1 MVTHSGCPCQLC
13 LRALVRTLGRA
24 RDGFMTQTTRPPA
37 APPSPPDG
45 GGRSLP
51 IATIVLGLVAVAL
64 AIALIVATDD
74 DDTEVSSVEAT
85 TTVTEPTTEAT
96 ATTSTAE
103 PPTTAAPSTTAGGA
117 VSDEEAATIAWP
129 APDGDAA
136 YDDPV
141 VLTTDFAEQILG
153 FEDPVV
159 GPYQEGDSRSGEV
172 EVRPLD
178 DGPVTTVGVRRMS
191 DDQLYVLFAATSE
204 VELLLP
210 TPGSA
215 VDHPLQVEGW
225 GRAFEGQVR
234 VAVFDRSTG
243 DELGHAFFTA
253 GGEGELAPFDGDLE
267 WDNPG
272 GGWGLVV
279 AAVSGGDATTT
290 WAASAL
296 PVGFIGGD

>member
-1 MVTHSGCPCQLC
+1 
-13 LRALVRTLGRA
+13 
-24 RDGFMTQTTRPPA
+24 MTQTAHPPA
-37 APPSPPDG
+37 APPSLPDG

-51 IATIVLGLVAVAL
+51 IATVLGLVAVAL
-64 AIALIVATDD
+64 AIALIVAAND
-74 DDTEVSSVEAT
+74 DDTEVSSVETT
-85 TTVTEPTTEAT
+85 TTVTEPTTEGT
-96 ATTSTAE
+96 ATTSAAE
-103 PPTTAAPSTTAGGA
+103 STTTAAPTTAAGGA
-117 VSDEEAATIAWP
+117 VSDEEGATIAWP
-129 APDGDAA
+129 APDGGAA
-136 YDDPV
+136 YGDPV

-159 GPYQEGDSRSGEV
+159 GPYQAGDSRSGEV

-215 VDHPLQVEGW
+215 IDHPLQVEGW

-234 VAVFDRSTG
+234 VAVFDRATS

-253 GGEGELAPFDGDLE
+253 SGEGELGPFDGHLE

-272 GGWGLVV
+272 GGWGLAV

-290 WAASAL
+290 WAASAV

>member
-1 MVTHSGCPCQLC
+1 
-13 LRALVRTLGRA
+13 
-24 RDGFMTQTTRPPA
+24 MTQTTHSPA
-37 APPSPPDG
+37 TPPSPPDG
-45 GGRSLP
+45 GGRSVP
-51 IATIVLGLVAVAL
+51 IVPIVLGLVAVVL
-64 AIALIVATDD
+64 VIAFVVAVDGD
-74 DDTEVSSVEAT
+74 DDTEASSIETAT
-85 TTVTEPTTEAT
+85 TVNEPTTEAT
-96 ATTSTAE
+96 ATTRTSEST
-103 PPTTAAPSTTAGGA
+103 TTAAPTTTVRAT
-117 VSDEEAATIAWP
+117 VSDAEAATIAWP
-129 APDGDAA
+129 APNGDDA
-136 YDDPV
+136 YDEPV
-141 VLTTDFAEQILG
+141 VLATDFAEQILG

-159 GPYQEGDSRSGEV
+159 GAYMEGDSRSGEV

-191 DDQLYVLFAATSE
+191 DDQLYVLFAATEE

-215 VDHPLQVEGW
+215 IDHPLQVEGW
-225 GRAFEGQVR
+225 GRGFEGQIR

-243 DELGHAFFTA
+243 DELGHGFFTA

-290 WAASAL
+290 WAATAL